1 MTKGLSTVSR
11 SRRATIP
18 RCSVTLLTLAAALDA
33 GCIADEMPASHIC
46 DEIGSALASRAFA
59 CTGKTGEGNDVYEKF
74 EDTYACLVED
84 YQGDEF
90 SKTIGGIAPEQAFA
104 CPEAIRELA
113 CDAAKPTDIA
123 ATLAATP
130 AACASFVTPK

>member
-1 MTKGLSTVSR
+1 MNTLFQPR
-11 SRRATIP
+11 SPRRSSP
-18 RCSVTLLTLAAALDA
+18 RALARAAVVCLLVLPA
-33 GCIADEMPASHIC
+33 CIAGEMPASHIC

-74 EDTYACLVED
+74 EKTYDCLVED

-90 SKTIGGIAPEQAFA
+90 SKTLGGVAPEQAFA
-104 CPEAIRELA
+104 CPEAIRKLS
-113 CDAAKPTDIA
+113 CDVAKSTDIE

-130 AACASFVTPK
+130 AACGSFVAPK